1 MRSSRKISS
10 MPDIYADS
18 SGASDAYEACTPRQL
33 SKESPIQ
40 SARASSRSAGEV
52 GLPVLDLSPIGRTAA
67 VRSILRAY
75 DAIKNPL
82 TPEKASTR
90 PIANQTQ
97 KYFSKKAIG
106 LKPSIP
112 ATSSA
117 SARPGV
123 RALRPGSARQR
134 TTVLSQARPN
144 SASRVRP
151 RMEPVLPP
159 SSNPRPAAT
168 SQRRPSSASR
178 SRQTVTT
185 RTQLSGIHERWCPDT
200 RISRPRSAGSAIDR
214 DELKLSDLQLHSTA
228 RVSRQRRPA
237 SADAIR
243 RRSKQAVTLSGEC
256 VDEGALAHSLSVSH
270 LRPKSATSAKEY
282 LMSGSFKAPY
292 QKTAMKASQQKPPGF
307 TYDKGRIEKEKRAF
321 LHSCNGGMT
330 QRVMSAYPQK
340 PRRLDWGVV
349 QLKTE
354 THAADFNDED
364 SFDVISCSGSTRSEE
379 TPRLTPYTTGA
390 LPASTRT
397 ALLERR
403 VNIDQIATLS
413 RATVKATAATATTVR
428 AVRPVF
434 ETRGTGIIPGRIGVR
449 TVDGSMATKKPVQHQ
464 HLMSIFYDPAAATSE
479 FDRAVRMRPQS
490 AGTSARYRRPQLGE

>member
-1 MRSSRKISS
+1 

-18 SGASDAYEACTPRQL
+18 SGALDTYEACTPRQL
-33 SKESPIQ
+33 FRESPIQ
-40 SARASSRSAGEV
+40 SVRASSRSVGEV

-75 DAIKNPL
+75 DAIKNPT
-82 TPEKASTR
+82 TPEKVSTR
-90 PIANQTQ
+90 PITSQTQ

-112 ATSSA
+112 AISSA
-117 SARPGV
+117 SARPGT
-123 RALRPGSARQR
+123 RELRPGSAKQR

-144 SASRVRP
+144 SAGRVRP
-151 RMEPVLPP
+151 RMEPVVPP
-159 SSNPRPAAT
+159 PTNPRPGGT

-178 SRQTVTT
+178 SRQIATT

-200 RISRPRSAGSAIDR
+200 RVSRPRSASSATER
-214 DELKLSDLQLHSTA
+214 DELKLSDLQLHSTGRA
-228 RVSRQRRPA
+228 GRQRRPA
-237 SADAIR
+237 SADTVR
-243 RRSKQAVTLSGEC
+243 RRTGRAITSSGEC
-256 VDEGALAHSLSVSH
+256 IDEGELAHSLSVSH

-282 LMSGSFKAPY
+282 LMSGSFKAPF
-292 QKTAMKASQQKPPGF
+292 QKPATKVDPQKPLGF
-307 TYDKGRIEKEKRAF
+307 MYDKGRIEKEKRAF

-330 QRVMSAYPQK
+330 QRVISAYPQK
-340 PRRLDWGVV
+340 PRRLDWGVG
-349 QLKTE
+349 QTKTE
-354 THAADFNDED
+354 THTDFNNED

-379 TPRLTPYTTGA
+379 TPRLTPYATGV

-397 ALLERR
+397 ALLEKR

-434 ETRGTGIIPGRIGVR
+434 ENRGPGVMPGRIGPR
-449 TVDGSMATKKPVQHQ
+449 TVDGSMATKKPVQVSHVRYQ

-490 AGTSARYRRPQLGE
+490 AGASARYRRPQVGE